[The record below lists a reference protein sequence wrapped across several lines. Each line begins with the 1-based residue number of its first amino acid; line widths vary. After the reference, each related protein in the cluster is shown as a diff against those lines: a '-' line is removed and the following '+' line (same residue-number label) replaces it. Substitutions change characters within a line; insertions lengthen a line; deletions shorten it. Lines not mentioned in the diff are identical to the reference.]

1 MLRIANLQG
10 VFTGEGFA
18 HKLGRRPCAEDCGFR
33 EGPLDLICCP
43 NSGQI
48 IDLVPTER
56 GSTFPITVTLDGS
69 GLTATSAWI
78 DSHTHALFAGHRSS
92 EFFARWA
99 GKTYRE
105 ISDTGGGIHNT
116 IHDTSAVSTAI
127 LSTDFEQCLRQ
138 MLASGT
144 AVVEVK
150 TGYGA
155 TTNGER
161 RLLQVIADVRHR
173 PGLPEVVSTYLG
185 LHTIPRDVNR
195 STHVASMTAAV
206 EEIAK
211 SQLASFVDA
220 FPEQGFYTLEEAQGF
235 LEAGRCHGLGVK
247 VHADEITDMGASLAG
262 IRLGAASIDHL
273 EHISDAAV
281 TALRDS
287 PTVATLLPATS
298 LFLGI
303 GFADARRLI
312 HAGARVALATDFN
325 PGSAP
330 ASDLQ
335 LTMLLAASHLRMTA
349 PEIFCA
355 VTYNA
360 AAALGLDATHGLLM
374 TGKVANIAL
383 WRASLPLSVASSV
396 EGLEQIIIQRARPI
410 TVVIRGKPFDGGMSS
425 NTARLPQ

>member
-1 MLRIANLQG
+1 MLRIANLRA

-18 HKLGRRPCAEDCGFR
+18 KKQGRRPSSEDCGFR

-43 NSGQI
+43 DSGRI
-48 IDLVPTER
+48 IDLVGTR
-56 GSTFPITVTLDGS
+56 HGSSFPITETIDGS
-69 GLTATSAWI
+69 GLFATSAWI
-78 DSHTHALFAGHRSS
+78 DSHTHALFAGHRST

-105 ISDTGGGIHNT
+105 ISDSGGGIHNT
-116 IHDTSAVSTAI
+116 IRDTTAASDAT
-127 LSTDFEQCLRQ
+127 LALDLEHHLRQ

-144 AVVEVK
+144 AVIEVK

-155 TTNGER
+155 TANDER
-161 RLLQVIADVRHR
+161 RMLQIIADVRHR

-185 LHTIPRDVNR
+185 LHTVPRDVNR
-195 STHVASMTAAV
+195 STHVASMTAVV

-211 SQLASFVDA
+211 DQLASFVDA

-235 LEAGRCHGLGVK
+235 LEAGRRHGLGIK
-247 VHADEITDMGASLAG
+247 VHADEITDMNTSLAG

-287 PTVATLLPATS
+287 QTVATLLPATS

-303 GFADARRLI
+303 GFADASRLI
-312 HAGARVALATDFN
+312 NSGARVALASDFN

-335 LTMLLAASHLRMTA
+335 LTMLLAASQLRMTA
-349 PEIFCA
+349 AEIFCA
-355 VTYNA
+355 ITYNA
-360 AAALGLDATHGLLM
+360 AGALGLDATHGVL
-374 TGKVANIAL
+374 TTSKAANIAL
-383 WRASLPLSVASSV
+383 WKTSSPLSVASNI
-396 EGLEQIIIQRARPI
+396 EGLEQIIIQRTQPIAVVVRGQLSVGEISSDCERP
-410 TVVIRGKPFDGGMSS
+410 
-425 NTARLPQ
+425 PQ

>member
-1 MLRIANLQG
+1 MLRIANLRG

-18 HKLGRRPCAEDCGFR
+18 KMQGRWPCAEDCSFR

-43 NSGQI
+43 TSGRI
-48 IDLVPTER
+48 VDLVPTGR
-56 GSTFPITVTLDGS
+56 ASTFPLTDTLDGS
-69 GLTATSAWI
+69 GLIATSAWI
-78 DSHTHALFAGHRSS
+78 DSHTHALFAGHRST

-99 GKTYRE
+99 GKTYCE
-105 ISDTGGGIHNT
+105 ISDNGGGIHNT
-116 IHDTSAVSTAI
+116 IRDTSATSNATLAQ
-127 LSTDFEQCLRQ
+127 DFEHRLRQ
-138 MLASGT
+138 MLAAGT

-155 TTNGER
+155 TASDER
-161 RLLQVIADVRHR
+161 RMLQIIADVRHR

-185 LHTIPRDVNR
+185 LHTVPRDVSR

-211 SQLASFVDA
+211 NQLARFVDA
-220 FPEQGFYTLEEAQGF
+220 FPEQGFYTLEESQGL
-235 LEAGRCHGLGVK
+235 LEAGCRHGLGVK

-335 LTMLLAASHLRMTA
+335 LTMLLAASQLKMTA

-360 AAALGLDATHGLLM
+360 AGALGMDATHGVLA
-374 TGKVANIAL
+374 TGKAANIAL
-383 WRASLPLSVASSV
+383 WKTSSPLSVASNI
-396 EGLEQIIIQRARPI
+396 EGLEQIIIQRTQPI
-410 TVVIRGKPFDGGMSS
+410 AVVVRGQLSAGQIPFDS
-425 NTARLPQ
+425 ARLPQ

>member
-1 MLRIANLQG
+1 MLRIANLRG

-18 HKLGRRPCAEDCGFR
+18 KMQGRRPCAEDCGFR

-43 NSGQI
+43 TSGRI
-48 IDLVPTER
+48 VDLVPTGR
-56 GSTFPITVTLDGS
+56 ASTFPLTDTLDGS
-69 GLTATSAWI
+69 GLIATSAWI
-78 DSHTHALFAGHRSS
+78 DSHTHALFAGHRST

-105 ISDTGGGIHNT
+105 ISDSGGGIHNT
-116 IHDTSAVSTAI
+116 IRDTAAANATLAQD
-127 LSTDFEQCLRQ
+127 LEHRLRQ
-138 MLASGT
+138 MLAAGT

-155 TTNGER
+155 TASDER
-161 RLLQVIADVRHR
+161 RMLQIIADVRHR

-185 LHTIPRDVNR
+185 LHTVPRDVSR
-195 STHVASMTAAV
+195 STHVASMTAVV

-211 SQLASFVDA
+211 NQLASFVDA
-220 FPEQGFYTLEEAQGF
+220 FPEQGFSTLEESRDF
-235 LEAGRCHGLGVK
+235 LEAGRRHGLGIK

-312 HAGARVALATDFN
+312 HAGARVALASDFN

-335 LTMLLAASHLRMTA
+335 LTMLLAASQLMMTA
-349 PEIFCA
+349 AEIFCA
-355 VTYNA
+355 ITYNA
-360 AAALGLDATHGLLM
+360 AGALGFDATHGVLA
-374 TGKVANIAL
+374 TGKAANIAL
-383 WRASLPLSVASSV
+383 WKTSSPLSVASNI
-396 EGLEQIIIQRARPI
+396 EGLEQIIIQRTRPI
-410 TVVIRGKPFDGGMSS
+410 AVVVRGQLSVGEISS
-425 NTARLPQ
+425 DCERPPQ

>member
-1 MLRIANLQG
+1 MLRIANLRG

-18 HKLGRRPCAEDCGFR
+18 KKQGRRPSSEDCGFR

-43 NSGQI
+43 DSGRI
-48 IDLVPTER
+48 VDLVLTGR
-56 GSTFPITVTLDGS
+56 TSTFPLTNTLDGS
-69 GLTATSAWI
+69 GLIATSAWI
-78 DSHTHALFAGHRSS
+78 DSHTHSLFAGHRSP

-105 ISDTGGGIHNT
+105 ISDSGGGIHNT
-116 IHDTSAVSTAI
+116 IRDTSAAPNATLAKD
-127 LSTDFEQCLRQ
+127 LEHRLRE

-155 TTNGER
+155 TASDER
-161 RLLQVIADVRHR
+161 RMLQIIADARHR

-185 LHTIPRDVNR
+185 LHTVPRDVDR
-195 STHVASMTAAV
+195 SIHVASMIAAV
-206 EEIAK
+206 DDIAK
-211 SQLASFVDA
+211 DQLASFVDA
-220 FPEQGFYTLEEAQGF
+220 FPEQGFYTLEESREF
-235 LEAGRCHGLGVK
+235 LEAGHRHGLGVK
-247 VHADEITDMGASLAG
+247 IHADEITDMGASLAG
-262 IRLGAASIDHL
+262 IRLGATSIDHL

-312 HAGARVALATDFN
+312 NAGARVALATDFN

-335 LTMLLAASHLRMTA
+335 LTMLLAASHLKMTA
-349 PEIFCA
+349 SEIFCA
-355 VTYNA
+355 ITYNA
-360 AAALGLDATHGLLM
+360 AGALGLDATHGVL
-374 TGKVANIAL
+374 TTDKAANIAL
-383 WRASLPLSVASSV
+383 WKTSWPLSVASSI
-396 EGLEQIIIQRARPI
+396 EELEQIIIQRTRPIVVVVRGQLSVGQIPPDSARP
-410 TVVIRGKPFDGGMSS
+410 
-425 NTARLPQ
+425 PQ

>member
-1 MLRIANLQG
+1 MPWNSPPGSPRNCPTPTGGLRSTLP
-10 VFTGEGFA
+10 V
-18 HKLGRRPCAEDCGFR
+18 
-33 EGPLDLICCP
+33 
-43 NSGQI
+43 
-48 IDLVPTER
+48 TE
-56 GSTFPITVTLDGS
+56 TLDGS
-69 GLTATSAWI
+69 GVIATSAWI
-78 DSHTHALFAGHRSS
+78 DAHTHALFSGHRSP

-105 ISDTGGGIHNT
+105 ISDNGGGIHNT
-116 IHDTSAVSTAI
+116 IRDTAAAAANATLAQD
-127 LSTDFEQCLRQ
+127 LEHRLRQ
-138 MLASGT
+138 MLAAGT

-155 TTNGER
+155 TASDER
-161 RLLQVIADVRHR
+161 RMLQIIADVRHR

-185 LHTIPRDVNR
+185 LHTVPRDVSR

-211 SQLASFVDA
+211 NQLARFVDA
-220 FPEQGFYTLEEAQGF
+220 FPEQGFYTLEESQGF
-235 LEAGRCHGLGVK
+235 LEAGCRHGLGVK

-312 HAGARVALATDFN
+312 DAGARVALASDFN

-335 LTMLLAASHLRMTA
+335 LTMLLAASQLRMTA
-349 PEIFCA
+349 AEIFCA

-360 AAALGLDATHGLLM
+360 AGALGFDATHGVLA
-374 TGKVANIAL
+374 TGKAANIAL
-383 WRASLPLSVASSV
+383 WKTSSPLSVASNI
-396 EGLEQIIIQRARPI
+396 EGLEQIIIQRTRPI
-410 TVVIRGKPFDGGMSS
+410 AVVVRGQLSVGEISS
-425 NTARLPQ
+425 DCERPPQ